1 MIVVAFTAGFVVI
14 VVVVQK
20 LLCWISNAS
29 AAKAAAEAAP
39 TYDNDVECVSVN
51 VPYGC

>member
-20 LLCWISNAS
+20 LFCWISNAS
-29 AAKAAAEAAP
+29 AAKAAAAAP